1 MIGHDIAELADLEDA
16 LAPVDEEVDQIKA
29 KIAATHG
36 DCWDFRPSARAARRP
51 LFDRLADLSQQF
63 GRMRLRRAELR
74 RLVKNAEKT
83 RHD

>member
-16 LAPVDEEVDQIKA
+16 LAPVDEEVAEINAQIR
-29 KIAATHG
+29 ATHG
-36 DCWDFRPSARAARRP
+36 DCWDFRPAARAARRP